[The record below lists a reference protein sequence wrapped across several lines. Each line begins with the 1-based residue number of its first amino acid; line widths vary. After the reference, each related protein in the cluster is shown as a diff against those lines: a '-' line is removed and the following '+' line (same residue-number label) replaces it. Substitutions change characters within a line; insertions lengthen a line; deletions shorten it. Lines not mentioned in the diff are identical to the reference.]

1 MDSSLLLAWT
11 LQSVQTET
19 TGTCRALDSEV
30 QCSVDRDR
38 QGRAGAAGVAQL
50 EVNMPMQTNLAS
62 ITPAYMATRSVY
74 FLSCSR
80 SLFMFCFEWKIILL

>member
-50 EVNMPMQTNLAS
+50 EVNIAS
-62 ITPAYMATRSVY
+62 ADQLSKHNSGLHGHTFCA
-74 FLSCSR
+74 FLV
-80 SLFMFCFEWKIILL
+80 MFKVTLYVLL